1 MSKDLVESAR
11 TRAFDS
17 EEAGKPVFEARAE
30 LNAILSPMVAH
41 SQRGAVEDNDMLVL
55 TLADTPGQA
64 SPHALL
70 GRPDADP
77 SPYPPF

>member
-55 TLADTPGQA
+55 TPVRCDSQA
-64 SPHALL
+64 GVRSA
-70 GRPDADP
+70 GR
-77 SPYPPF
+77 SL